1 MTMYKRE
8 VIHSASFR
16 RDYKRA
22 KRQGKNMQLLRE
34 IIELL
39 ANDKPLPEKYHDH
52 ALSGNWQGHRECH
65 VTPDWL
71 LVYKKT
77 ASDGLVLVLVRIASH
92 SDLRF

>member
-1 MTMYKRE
+1 MNKRE
-8 VIHSASFR
+8 IKRSTEFK

-22 KRQGKNMQLLRE
+22 KRQRKDITLLLE

-39 ANDKPLPEKYHDH
+39 ANDIPLPEKHRDH
-52 ALSGNWQGHRECH
+52 ALVGNWRGYRECH

-77 ASDGLVLVLVRIASH
+77 DSNKLLLSLARIESH
-92 SDLRF
+92 SNLDL